1 MGMGEFSGLPMQ
13 WVKEY
18 KKIILP
24 YITNI
29 PYHPN
34 KMIAQ
39 PTIQP
44 KKSPRK
50 PSSQPKTKKPRLGVP
65 MYIPTPP
72 PSVDEGMLPS
82 NPIVD
87 EGMLPSKPIVD
98 VHSDNIEVI
107 LHQLVEEQHKNASL
121 RIDLPSELI
130 VESFK
135 SGGGCDDSETDM
147 RSYSSSE
154 FSSDNDDEEMLPSKP
169 TDAQCEALVVN
180 IPNEARKELSV
191 SCDCGGVYN
200 SKTKAKHF
208 KTIKHMK
215 FAAA

>member
-1 MGMGEFSGLPMQ
+1 
-13 WVKEY
+13 
-18 KKIILP
+18 
-24 YITNI
+24 
-29 PYHPN
+29 
-34 KMIAQ
+34 MIAQ

-82 NPIVD
+82 KPVD
-87 EGMLPSKPIVD
+87 ES
-98 VHSDNIEVI
+98 SDNIEVI
-107 LHQLVEEQHKNASL
+107 LHQLVEEQHENASL
-121 RIDLPSELI
+121 REGMFPSELI
-130 VESFK
+130 V
-135 SGGGCDDSETDM
+135 
-147 RSYSSSE
+147 
-154 FSSDNDDEEMLPSKP
+154 DEGMLPSEP
-169 TDAQCEALVVN
+169 IVGSSRDD
-180 IPNEARKELSV
+180 ARKELSV

-215 FAAA
+215 FAGVSVESQPV

>member
-1 MGMGEFSGLPMQ
+1 
-13 WVKEY
+13 
-18 KKIILP
+18 
-24 YITNI
+24 
-29 PYHPN
+29 
-34 KMIAQ
+34 MIAQ

-82 NPIVD
+82 KPVD
-87 EGMLPSKPIVD
+87 ES
-98 VHSDNIEVI
+98 SDNIEVI
-107 LHQLVEEQHKNASL
+107 LHQLVEEQHENASL
-121 RIDLPSELI
+121 REGMFPSELI
-130 VESFK
+130 VDEGMLPSEPIVG
-135 SGGGCDDSETDM
+135 SSRDDARDDSETDM

-154 FSSDNDDEEMLPSKP
+154 FSSDNDDNDEGVPPTVIPSKP
-169 TDAQCEALVVN
+169 IVGSSRDD
-180 IPNEARKELSV
+180 ARKELSV

-215 FAAA
+215 FAGVSVESQPV

>member
-1 MGMGEFSGLPMQ
+1 
-13 WVKEY
+13 
-18 KKIILP
+18 
-24 YITNI
+24 
-29 PYHPN
+29 
-34 KMIAQ
+34 MIAQ

-82 NPIVD
+82 KPVD
-87 EGMLPSKPIVD
+87 ES
-98 VHSDNIEVI
+98 SDNIEVI
-107 LHQLVEEQHKNASL
+107 LHQLVEEQHENASL
-121 RIDLPSELI
+121 RIDLPRELI
-130 VESFK
+130 VDEGMLPSEPIVG
-135 SGGGCDDSETDM
+135 SSRDDARDDSETDM

-154 FSSDNDDEEMLPSKP
+154 FSSDNDEAMLPSKP
-169 TDAQCEALVVN
+169 TDARDEAMLPSKPIVGSSRDD
-180 IPNEARKELSV
+180 ARKELSV

-215 FAAA
+215 FAGVSVESQPV